1 MTHKLVDLTVPSDKS
16 DDIRGLADR
25 DGVEL
30 LNVTSPQED
39 KCTFSVLTSNGA
51 SQKLFDDIQGAL
63 DGVDDWRMIVLPVSA
78 VIPNPEEE
86 EDKEKVVDESET
98 RTREELYNDVASG
111 AALDPTRLLLVAIS
125 AMVACAGM
133 VTDNVAVVI
142 GAMVIAPLIGPLLA
156 LTLATTLGD
165 GPLILKA
172 VRTSATGIM
181 LAILVGV
188 LFVLVIPFDPSA
200 KPIIANT
207 KVGFDNV
214 GLALASGAAAALSVT
229 TGISGA
235 LVGVMVA
242 VALLPPAATV
252 GMLLGAGLLF
262 AASGAALLLAV
273 NVAAVTLAG
282 QVVLLVQGVRPR
294 TWFEKKNAAQS
305 VKVSLIFWTSALAVL
320 AALIWVRGTWSG

>member
-1 MTHKLVDLTVPSDKS
+1 
-16 DDIRGLADR
+16 
-25 DGVEL
+25 
-30 LNVTSPQED
+30 
-39 KCTFSVLTSNGA
+39 
-51 SQKLFDDIQGAL
+51 
-63 DGVDDWRMIVLPVSA
+63 
-78 VIPNPEEE
+78 
-86 EDKEKVVDESET
+86 
-98 RTREELYNDVASG
+98 
-111 AALDPTRLLLVAIS
+111 
-125 AMVACAGM
+125 
-133 VTDNVAVVI
+133 
-142 GAMVIAPLIGPLLA
+142 LIGPLLA

-282 QVVLLVQGVRPR
+282 RVVLLVQGVRPR
-294 TWFEKKNAAQS
+294 TWFEKKN
-305 VKVSLIFWTSALAVL
+305 
-320 AALIWVRGTWSG
+320 